1 MLIWFVFL
9 QHLVPSPAMMKL
21 STAFGSNCSMDQV
34 IIVTIIAITIVIT
47 IIIAIA
53 NIINM
58 EQFKLNIKWSPFQV
72 QVHHDFFLSVHWEG
86 F

>member
-34 IIVTIIAITIVIT
+34 FFVITIVIT
-47 IIIAIA
+47 IYIIAIA

-72 QVHHDFFLSVHWEG
+72 HVHHDFFLSVHWEG